1 MSGTRPSAK
10 KRDRTIIL
18 PNSLTAPREAREACR
33 EILAEWGL
41 EGQIDLVMLLVSEL
55 VTNSVRYTAGGIA
68 VRISAD
74 SGRLR
79 MEIHD
84 DEPRLPVPRQAD
96 SNQDSGRGLLLV
108 EELSSNWGAERVQ
121 DGKIVWFE
129 LAGSAQHAHA

>member
-10 KRDRTIIL
+10 QRDRTIKL

-41 EGQIDLVMLLVSEL
+41 EEQIDLVMLLVSEL

-74 SGRLR
+74 RGRLR

-108 EELSSNWGAERVQ
+108 QELSSNWGAERVQ

-129 LAGSAQHAHA
+129 LAGNAQHAHA